1 MSVTGPDDALP
12 DAPLDLLIIGGGVNG
27 AGIARDAAG
36 RGLKVAL
43 CEKGDLGE
51 GTSSRSGKLI
61 HGGLRYLEHYE
72 FRLVR
77 EALIEREV
85 LLRAAPHIIWPLRF
99 VLPHSP
105 EQRPAWLIRLGLFLY
120 DHLGGRRLLPPTR
133 SLDLRSAPEGG
144 GLKPAFRR
152 AFEYSDCWV
161 DDARLVVL
169 NAVDAA
175 ERGARILPRTACL
188 RARRDDGLW
197 RATLED
203 QVTGERSELR
213 AACLVNAAGPW
224 VEEVLGRVTGANA
237 ASRLRLVK
245 GSHIVTR
252 KFWRG
257 DQAYLL
263 QNDDRRVIFVNP
275 YEGDLAL
282 IGTTDVPVEGA
293 PEEAAATEE
302 EIAYLLRVVARY
314 FEAPPG
320 RDDVLQAFTGVRP
333 LFDDDAQQAS
343 AVTRDYVF
351 DLDPARPDSARP
363 PLLSVFGGKI
373 TTYRKLAEHALDRLA
388 PFLPRQGPAWTAE
401 APLPGGDVADD
412 GGSDGAGAD
421 LSAFSTRLQT
431 RHPWL
436 PAGLAL
442 HYGRLYGSRAERLL
456 AGAEG
461 PADLGRHFGGRFY
474 EREAR
479 YLIEREWARSAED
492 ILERRSKHGLHLSA
506 EQRAGFAAWLD
517 GQGWARSA

>member
-1 MSVTGPDDALP
+1 MSGAVPGDALSE
-12 DAPLDLLIIGGGVNG
+12 APLDLLIVGGGVNG

-105 EQRPAWLIRLGLFLY
+105 AQRPAWLIRLGLFLY

-133 SLDLRSAPEGG
+133 TLDLHAAPEGAA
-144 GLKPAFRR
+144 LKPAFRR

-169 NAVDAA
+169 NAIDAA
-175 ERGARILPRTACL
+175 ERGAWVLPRTACV
-188 RARRDDGLW
+188 RAWREGGLW
-197 RATLED
+197 RAILED
-203 QVTGERSELR
+203 QDTGGRVECR

-224 VEEVLGRVTGANA
+224 VEEVLGRVTGVNA

-252 KFWRG
+252 KFWPG

-263 QNDDRRVIFVNP
+263 QNEDGRVIFVNP

-282 IGTTDVPVEGA
+282 IGTTDVPVAGA
-293 PEEAAATEE
+293 PDAVAVEEA
-302 EIAYLLRVVARY
+302 EIAYLLAVVARY
-314 FEAPPG
+314 FERPPARG
-320 RDDVLQAFTGVRP
+320 DVLQAFTGVRP
-333 LFDDDAQQAS
+333 LFDDAAESAS
-343 AVTRDYVF
+343 AVTRDYAF
-351 DLDPARPDSARP
+351 DLEPARPTPDQP
-363 PLLSVFGGKI
+363 PMLSIFGGKI
-373 TTYRKLAEHALDRLA
+373 TTYRKLAEHALDRLR
-388 PFLPRQGPAWTAE
+388 PVFPQLGGAWTFG
-401 APLPGGDVADD
+401 APLPGGDIGAADF
-412 GGSDGAGAD
+412 GSY
-421 LSAFSTRLQT
+421 LSGLRKTFS
-431 RHPWL
+431 WL
-436 PAGLAL
+436 PPELAA
-442 HYGRLYGSRAERLL
+442 HYARLYGTRAERLL
-456 AGAEG
+456 AGAG
-461 PADLGRHFGGRFY
+461 TLADLGRHFGGRLY
-474 EREAR
+474 EREVR
-479 YLIEREWARSAED
+479 YLVDHEWARTAED

-506 EQRAGFAAWLD
+506 EQRGAFTAWFD
-517 GQGWARSA
+517 QGERARSA